1 MRLTSLRRYDG
12 YKMRHAYMIKA
23 LLIISQRLMVSGF
36 SAFQITLWNQARLE
50 NNYKEENRIREC
62 TLQS

>member
-50 NNYKEENRIREC
+50 NNCKEEK
-62 TLQS
+62 